1 MKKADRET
9 ELVRLWMQRS
19 ADKRSP
25 HDVLVFYGWVQ
36 QNVPALLY
44 GMHGDPYQAL
54 KSALRQ
60 HIHE

>member
-1 MKKADRET
+1 
-9 ELVRLWMQRS
+9 MQRP